1 MNKEEL
7 DHIAKNPGLITA
19 QQAIELSE
27 LCQKFPWFSTPF
39 LLLASY
45 YHKQGDYRANDML
58 QHAALKSSDRGRLYQ
73 LLHPAA
79 SNGNESVNS
88 PESKA
93 TEQLQTE
100 NQYTSESAGN
110 EQVSAV
116 EAVPVIPDGEPK
128 SATEFT
134 ETDTT
139 EPSVVNI
146 TDGLESVPALIEPAD
161 AVYDEILP
169 FSGNNEPSESTEQ
182 SFLAGDE
189 AEMAELE
196 SDWEKLPDAG
206 GLIVPEKDDF
216 TTTEN
221 TTDSTANGVN
231 NSNEINEESGILTIE
246 PKEDELK
253 PKLIRQAAV
262 YDIEQYYSA
271 DKTKETEE
279 SDDFFSWL
287 KKPVIANDENL
298 PTNTET
304 HDKTDLIDRFIK
316 TNPSISRPQKDFF
329 IPETAAKKSEHMP
342 DHLATET
349 LAKVFLSQQKPQD
362 AIRIYE
368 RLLLKFPE
376 KKPYFAALIE
386 KTRKEYNL

>member
-7 DHIAKNPGLITA
+7 DHIARNPVLITA

-27 LCQKFPWFSTPF
+27 LCHKFPWFPAPF
-39 LLLASY
+39 LLLAAY
-45 YHKQGDYRANDML
+45 YHKQGDYRAGDML
-58 QHAALKSSDRGRLYQ
+58 QNAALKSSDRGRLYQ
-73 LLHPAA
+73 LLHP
-79 SNGNESVNS
+79 SVSHESLS
-88 PESKA
+88 PAETESSKP
-93 TEQLQTE
+93 EHPE
-100 NQYTSESAGN
+100 IESATPQKSEYAEETVAN
-110 EQVSAV
+110 EVSAV
-116 EAVPVIPDGEPK
+116 PVEEIITADE
-128 SATEFT
+128 SD
-134 ETDTT
+134 ETDIDGPDPEKLYE
-139 EPSVVNI
+139 EP
-146 TDGLESVPALIEPAD
+146 ESVPALIEPAE

-169 FSGNNEPSESTEQ
+169 FTGISQQEEFTDPA
-182 SFLAGDE
+182 FFAGEE
-189 AEMAELE
+189 AEMAELD

-206 GLIVPEKDDF
+206 GLIVPSKDDF
-216 TTTEN
+216 THEL
-221 TTDSTANGVN
+221 
-231 NSNEINEESGILTIE
+231 NEADIIKPELAAKEESEDDASDVIIHE

-262 YDIEQYYSA
+262 YDIEQYYTA
-271 DKTKETEE
+271 DNKTEE

-287 KKPVIANDENL
+287 KKPVIANESNEPANNDTSE
-298 PTNTET
+298 
-304 HDKTDLIDRFIK
+304 KTDLIDRFIK

-349 LAKVFLSQQKPQD
+349 LAKVFLSQQKPND

-386 KTRKEYNL
+386 KTRKEFNL